1 MALITNEYGNE
12 GRYGSSGEIIIRPKW
27 RYVFITAFLPVLVYC
42 TTLVLWMMFRSAG
55 PWLFWAVTGILGY
68 CMLSIAWSFLSI
80 YCTSWILTDDQ
91 LCFKRGVIARR
102 IDYMELYRVTD
113 YVMRESV
120 MERLLGLSLF
130 FIVSTDSSSPV
141 MRIYGIP
148 HISSLQKVIRM
159 RVEKQRKE
167 KRIYEISNQ

>member
-1 MALITNEYGNE
+1 MTFLANDNGYRRRNV
-12 GRYGSSGEIIIRPKW
+12 SSDEIKIRPKW
-27 RYVFITAFLPVLVYC
+27 RYAFITSSVPALIYC
-42 TTLVLWMMFRSAG
+42 ATLALWMMFRTVC
-55 PWLFWAVTGILGY
+55 PWLLWVVALILAF
-68 CMLSIAWSFLSI
+68 CMLSIAWSLLSI
-80 YCTSWILTDDQ
+80 YSTSWVLTDDQ

-120 MERLLGLSLF
+120 MERLLGLSSF

-148 HISSLQKVIRM
+148 HTSSLQKEIRM

>member
-1 MALITNEYGNE
+1 
-12 GRYGSSGEIIIRPKW
+12 
-27 RYVFITAFLPVLVYC
+27 
-42 TTLVLWMMFRSAG
+42 
-55 PWLFWAVTGILGY
+55 
-68 CMLSIAWSFLSI
+68 
-80 YCTSWILTDDQ
+80 
-91 LCFKRGVIARR
+91 
-102 IDYMELYRVTD
+102 MELYRVTD

-120 MERLLGLSLF
+120 MERLLGLSSF